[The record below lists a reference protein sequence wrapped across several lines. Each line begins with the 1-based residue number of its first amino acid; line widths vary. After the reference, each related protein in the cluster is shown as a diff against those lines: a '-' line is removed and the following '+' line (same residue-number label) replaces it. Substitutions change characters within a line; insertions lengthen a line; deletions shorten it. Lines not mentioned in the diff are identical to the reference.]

1 MDKMRY
7 KAWISGGKMVALMAM
22 AGLIA
27 GCDPGNTELPP
38 SLEESGE
45 PVSLTFDLF
54 REAMTRA
61 DDPGASVST
70 DETMGADKMFRI
82 YAYPA
87 GTTDFSKPTGSEN
100 YTVQNDLT
108 ATGDLLLYRGNYD
121 MYLLSYNSSTE
132 TPVLATADNKVH
144 VINGKDFMYTK
155 LENIVVQPD
164 QTGQNMMKVALPRPF
179 TRMNAQVVTTVAAR
193 NGTQP
198 VQPTSLVV
206 NYVRINGLRKELTYK
221 LNNTAWEAAASAADD
236 TYTFSSFTLNTADQD
251 VYSKRVSNPAGI
263 LLPVDGT
270 QKLTF
275 DVNLT
280 VGYKNGTEDETMTD
294 TYKAS
299 IEKSLLPGMT
309 YQFDFSL
316 TFYGAIIPTDLTLAI
331 KEWTTTD
338 LKGEGLG
345 KD

>member
-1 MDKMRY
+1 M
-7 KAWISGGKMVALMAM
+7 
-22 AGLIA
+22 A

-45 PVSLTFDLF
+45 AISLSFDLF
-54 REAMTRA
+54 RETTTRA
-61 DDPGASVST
+61 DDPGVSTGT

-236 TYTFSSFTLNTADQD
+236 TYTFGSFTLNTADQD

-280 VGYKNGTEDETMTD
+280 VGYKDGTEDKTMTD

-316 TFYGAIIPTDLTLAI
+316 TFYGAIMPTDLTLAI

-345 KD
+345 QN

>member
-1 MDKMRY
+1 MDKMKYRFWGSVY
-7 KAWISGGKMVALMAM
+7 QLAVLIAVGGLM
-22 AGLIA
+22 A

-45 PVSLTFDLF
+45 AISLSFDLF
-54 REAMTRA
+54 RETTTRA
-61 DDPGASVST
+61 DDPGVSTGT

-179 TRMNAQVVTTVAAR
+179 TRMNAQVVTTVTAR
-193 NGTQP
+193 SEMQP
-198 VQPTSLVV
+198 VTPTSLVV
-206 NYVRINGLRKELTYK
+206 NYVKINGLRKELTYK
-221 LNNTAWEAAASAADD
+221 LNNTAWEVPASAADD
-236 TYTFSSFTLNTADQD
+236 TYTFDSFTLNTADQSPLD
-251 VYSKRVSNPAGI
+251 TRVSKPAGI

-280 VGYKNGTEDETMTD
+280 VGYKEGVVDKTMTD
-294 TYKAS
+294 TYTVS
-299 IEKSLLPGMT
+299 IEKPLLPGMT

-316 TFYGAIIPTDLTLAI
+316 TFYGAIILTDLTLAI
-331 KEWTTTD
+331 RPWSNSPLT
-338 LKGEGLG
+338 GEELG